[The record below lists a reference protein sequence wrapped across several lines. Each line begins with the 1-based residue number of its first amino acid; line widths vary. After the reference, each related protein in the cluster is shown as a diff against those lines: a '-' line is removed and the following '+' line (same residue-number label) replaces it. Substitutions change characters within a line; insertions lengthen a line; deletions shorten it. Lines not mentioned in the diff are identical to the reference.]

1 MTSESYHSLI
11 VQLDA
16 RFSELGIFCN
26 ELPTW
31 VLRKILAGELMLVVQ
46 QQGYGRAMKWC
57 RATQRPLGEL
67 FSAPSIP

>member
-1 MTSESYHSLI
+1 MTTSQYTSLI
-11 VQLDA
+11 VQLEA

-31 VLRKILAGELMLVVQ
+31 VLRAILDGKFVLIVTEVG
-46 QQGYGRAMKWC
+46 GYRAINWN

-67 FSAPSIP
+67 FA